1 MDGVKL
7 IDIVRAFDLEVVRS
21 YDKLETTEITVADAT
36 RPGLQ
41 LAGSFLDFG
50 PNRIQIIGNMEIAY
64 IDSMETE
71 ERQASLDKLC
81 STGIPCLIISRNHIV
96 RKEILDSSEKYKVPL
111 LRSSIATSDLSSD
124 IVQYL
129 KNEMA
134 PRVSVHGVLVEVH
147 GEGILILGESGVGK
161 SETALD
167 IVKRGHRLIADD
179 LVEIRKVSDAILL
192 GRAPEIIRH
201 LIEIRGLGILDIR
214 ELYGVSSVKIE
225 EQIHFVVNL
234 EAWDETKDYDR
245 TGLYEEMT
253 DILGVRVPSITI
265 PVRPGRNM
273 AVIVEV
279 AAINFR
285 QKSMGYNAAE
295 SLIERV
301 FQESATSDVTV
312 RREQIGHFTA
322 EGSPEMTSEII
333 DSTRYALGAADSAG
347 KTAENE
353 EKAKND

>member
-1 MDGVKL
+1 MKL
-7 IDIVRAFDLEVVRS
+7 IEIVRAFDLEVIRS
-21 YDKLETTEITVADAT
+21 YDKLESTEITVADAT

-41 LAGSFLDFG
+41 LAGSYIDFG

-64 IDSMETE
+64 LDSMQAKD
-71 ERQASLDKLC
+71 RQASLDKLF
-81 STGIPCLIISRNHIV
+81 STGIPCLIISRNHLATS
-96 RKEILDSSEKYKVPL
+96 EMLSGSEKYRVPL
-111 LRSSIATSDLSSD
+111 LRSSMATSDLIGS

-179 LVEIRKVSDAILL
+179 LVEIRKVADAILL

-225 EQIHFVVNL
+225 EQIHFVINL
-234 EAWDETKDYDR
+234 ETWDDTKNYDR

-253 DILGVRVPSITI
+253 DILGVKVPSITI

-273 AVIVEV
+273 AAIVEV

-301 FQESATSDVTV
+301 FRESAQPDVKV
-312 RREQIGHFTA
+312 RREQIGQFIA

-333 DSTRYALGAADSAG
+333 DSTRSARS
-347 KTAENE
+347 ENFSKNGE
-353 EKAKND
+353 KEKKAKND